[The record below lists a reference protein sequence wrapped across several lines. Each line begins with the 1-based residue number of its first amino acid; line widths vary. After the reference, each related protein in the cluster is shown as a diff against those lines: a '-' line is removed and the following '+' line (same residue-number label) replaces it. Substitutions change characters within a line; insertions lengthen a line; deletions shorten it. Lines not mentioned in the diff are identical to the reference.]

1 MFTLLFLVGLAP
13 LLGFVIL
20 TLSRNRLSDNVAA
33 TIGVGSIGISALTTL
48 WLAIQ
53 FRAYPPPGGV
63 FTQPLWQWL
72 QVANFVP
79 RFALRLDGLSLTMLG
94 VVTGVGFVIH
104 LFASWYMR
112 GDESYARFFSYMNL
126 FIASMVFLV
135 LGDNLLFLYFGW
147 EGVGLCSY
155 LLIGFWY
162 QDPANGAAARK
173 AFVVT
178 RIGDALMAIGLI
190 WLYRDVGTLD
200 IQQAV
205 LLAPGHFAL
214 GDPTITLI
222 TLLLLGGAVGKS
234 AQLPLQTWLPDAMAG
249 PTPVSALIHAAT
261 MVTAGV
267 YLIARMHGLF
277 ELAPYSLHA
286 VGVIGAAT
294 LLLAGCA
301 ALVQTDMKRI
311 LAYSTMSQIGYM
323 FLGLSAGAWSAAI
336 FHLMTH
342 AFFKALLFLTAGA
355 VILACHHE
363 QNIFK
368 LGGLRK
374 QLPLAYACFMVGG
387 LSLAAFPLISAGF
400 YSKDE
405 ILWDAYAGG
414 HTGFF
419 IAGLTGAFL
428 TSLYIFRLIFTVFH
442 GEAKFD
448 AHPGQGIAY
457 WLPLGVLLVFST
469 FVGAMIH
476 PPLAGVLPAADFAAA
491 GPKLPV
497 EILSGALGM
506 SGIALAAVL
515 FLGERRFV
523 TWLAATAPGRLL
535 SRLWLKGWGFDWLYD
550 GLFVRPFVWFARTNA
565 RDGFDLALLAI
576 PLGLEALNGG
586 LVRTQTGRI
595 RWYAASMALGAVLL
609 IAAAIL
615 WSPQP

>member
-1 MFTLLFLVGLAP
+1 MFNLLLLVALAP

-20 TLSRNRLSDNVAA
+20 ALSGKRLSENAAA
-33 TIGVGSIGISALTTL
+33 TIGVSTIGISALTTL
-48 WLAIQ
+48 GLAIQ
-53 FRAYPPPGGV
+53 FHAYPPPGGV

-72 QVANFVP
+72 HAGSFAP

-94 VVTGVGFVIH
+94 VVTGVGFIIH

-162 QDPANGAAARK
+162 RDPTNGVAARK

-178 RIGDALMAIGLI
+178 RVGDALMAIGLF
-190 WLYRDVGTLD
+190 WLYRDLGTLD

-205 LLAPGHFAL
+205 LLAPRHFAT
-214 GDPTITLI
+214 GDSAITLI

-267 YLIARMHGLF
+267 YLIARLHGLF
-277 ELAPYSLHA
+277 ELAPYSLQM
-286 VGVIGAAT
+286 VGTIGAAT
-294 LLLAGCA
+294 LLLASCA
-301 ALVQTDMKRI
+301 ALVQSDIKRV

-323 FLGLSAGAWSAAI
+323 FLGLGAGAWGAAI

-342 AFFKALLFLTAGA
+342 SFFKALLFLAAGA
-355 VILACHHE
+355 VTHASHE
-363 QNIFK
+363 ERDMFK
-368 LGGLRK
+368 LGGLRR
-374 QLPLAYACFMVGG
+374 QLPLAYACFLVGG
-387 LSLAAFPLISAGF
+387 LSLAAFPLLTAGF

-405 ILWDAYAGG
+405 ILSGAYTSG
-414 HTGFF
+414 HIGFF
-419 IAGLTGAFL
+419 VAGLLGAFL
-428 TSLYIFRLIFTVFH
+428 TSLYIFRLIFIVFH
-442 GEAKFD
+442 GEDKIDVHAG
-448 AHPGQGIAY
+448 HGIAY
-457 WLPLGVLLVFST
+457 WLPLAVLLVLST
-469 FVGAMIH
+469 FVGGMIRL
-476 PPLAGVLPAADFAAA
+476 PLAGVLPAIGHAA
-491 GPKLPV
+491 GGGKLPV
-497 EILSGALGM
+497 EILSGFVGIV
-506 SGIALAAVL
+506 GIALAAVL

-523 TWLAATAPGRLL
+523 RWLAGTLLGRSLD
-535 SRLWLKGWGFDWLYD
+535 RLWLNGWGFDWLYD
-550 GLFVRPFVWFARTNA
+550 RLFVRPFVWFARKNA
-565 RDGFDLALLAI
+565 RDGIDLALLAI
-576 PLGLEALNGG
+576 PSGLKSLNAG
-586 LVRTQTGRI
+586 LVRTQTGQL

-609 IAAAIL
+609 IAAVIL
-615 WSPQP
+615 T